1 MARTFETIKVVA
13 VEAAKKEGWNRVQ
26 FEQEV
31 HTNGNEAS
39 PNGLGLMSA
48 VNGFTD
54 KRTCYENV
62 SSEVMDKLGLKEGAE
77 LKGFNIARY
86 RHEIPVSDNHKAGG
100 NGKFYTTKLVAE
112 GQPTDYEVA
121 LEVSQKMYDDW
132 KAATSAVSSEAT
144 TSNAAAIQSIV
155 D

>member
-62 SSEVMDKLGLKEGAE
+62 STEVMDKLGLKEGAE

-86 RHEIPVSDNHKAGG
+86 RHEIPVSDNHKPGG
-100 NGKFYTTKLVAE
+100 NGKFYTTKLVSE

-132 KAATSAVSSEAT
+132 KAAVSAVSSEAT
-144 TSNAAAIQSIV
+144 TPTAPSIQSIV

>member
-1 MARTFETIKVVA
+1 MARTFGTIKVVA
-13 VEAAKKEGWNRVQ
+13 VEAAKKEGWSRVQ

-31 HTNGNEAS
+31 HSSGNEAS

-48 VNGFTD
+48 VQGFND

-62 SSEVMDKLGLKEGAE
+62 SNEVMDKLGLKEGAE

-86 RHEIPVSDNHKAGG
+86 RHEIPVSDNHKPGG

-121 LEVSQKMYDDW
+121 LEESQRMYDAW
-132 KAATSAVSSEAT
+132 KAAVSAVSSEAT
-144 TSNAAAIQSIV
+144 TPNTPSIQAIA

>member
-1 MARTFETIKVVA
+1 MARKFETIKVVA

-31 HTNGNEAS
+31 HTNGNETS

-48 VNGFTD
+48 VNGFIDT
-54 KRTCYENV
+54 RTCYENV
-62 SSEVMDKLGLKEGAE
+62 STEVMDKLGLKEGAE

-100 NGKFYTTKLVAE
+100 NGKYYTTKLVSE

-121 LEVSQKMYDDW
+121 LETSQAMYAAW